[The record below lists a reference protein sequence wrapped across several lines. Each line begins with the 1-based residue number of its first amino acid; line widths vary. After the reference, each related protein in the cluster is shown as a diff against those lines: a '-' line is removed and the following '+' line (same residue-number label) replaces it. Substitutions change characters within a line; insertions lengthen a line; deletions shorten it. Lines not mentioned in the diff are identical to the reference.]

1 MSETQLL
8 MEVFDFLDFFFKN
21 KDRFLENDYILNED
35 IGCDGPGF
43 QKNHEMRGLQLGFY
57 GRKLWPLLPRNEI
70 DKYASFSWFQKA
82 SLFLLYRPIVFFKTL
97 KRATLSGNLKNLM
110 PDFCLR
116 LSYEALAHWCTQQYI
131 PESLLRKLQN

>member
-57 GRKLWPLLPRNEI
+57 GRKL
-70 DKYASFSWFQKA
+70 
-82 SLFLLYRPIVFFKTL
+82 
-97 KRATLSGNLKNLM
+97 
-110 PDFCLR
+110 
-116 LSYEALAHWCTQQYI
+116 
-131 PESLLRKLQN
+131 